1 MILWIIYI
9 LKMPIKE
16 GNIQLLS
23 KARRNF
29 HKIQWKLIVI
39 FILLILSVMIIAGTF
54 LLGSVSS
61 FYHNQFKEKMN
72 MEFNDSLNKSLVLAL
87 KTKEPV
93 KSLKELMDAFAPVR
107 LGVGTNRDYYILDGN
122 SGKCL
127 TGSGEISDITLT
139 NNIVSAIAGDIGD
152 VISVKSSFMDY
163 AYPVEN
169 EGIKYIIYVKD
180 NKTEV
185 NEVSHSLFLVVMQAV
200 LYGALIAIVIGYFMS
215 KTITVPIRNLT
226 GKASKMAEGNFDS
239 VIEVRGND
247 EIGVLTTTFNIM
259 ASKLKNTLDEISSEK
274 DKIEVIIKNLDDGI
288 VAFDLSGNAVHINPS
303 AERMLGVKKDEPLD
317 FLSLCDKLGIE
328 VSMEDIMKNK
338 ESARKEWELE
348 ISDIIISAHFAPYKT
363 EFNKNEGVVAVLQD
377 VTKQQKLD
385 RSRRAFVADVSH
397 ELRTPLTNIKSY
409 SETLLDAGIEDKEI
423 SRNFLSVINNEADR
437 MTRLVTDLLVL
448 SRLEHTEDALK
459 PAPCDV
465 QRLVEQIV
473 ETMSITAKKS
483 KLTLTYVKGTQ
494 AQQAFVD
501 KDKINQVVVNI
512 ISNAIKYTPEGGT
525 ISVLCGSR
533 EDSVYI
539 SVSDTGVGIP
549 EKDLPM
555 IFERFYR
562 VDKARSRKQ
571 GGTGL
576 GLAIAK
582 EIVEAHKGTIS
593 IDSEYG
599 KGTTVTVNLPIN
611 LNDNKGE

>member
-1 MILWIIYI
+1 
-9 LKMPIKE
+9 
-16 GNIQLLS
+16 
-23 KARRNF
+23 
-29 HKIQWKLIVI
+29 
-39 FILLILSVMIIAGTF
+39 MIIAGTF

>member
-1 MILWIIYI
+1 M
-9 LKMPIKE
+9 
-16 GNIQLLS
+16 LS
-23 KARRNF
+23 KARKNF
-29 HKIQWKLIVI
+29 HKIQWKLIFI

-54 LLGSVSS
+54 LLSSVSS

-72 MEFNDSLNKSLVLAL
+72 MEFNDSLKKSITLAL
-87 KTKEPV
+87 KTEEPV
-93 KSLKELMDAFAPVR
+93 ANLKELMDAFAPAR
-107 LGVGTNRDYYILDGN
+107 LGVGANRNYYILDGN
-122 SGKCL
+122 SGECI
-127 TGSGEISDITLT
+127 TGSSDNSDVMLT
-139 NNIVSAIAGDIGD
+139 NNIVSAIAGDVGD
-152 VISVKSSFMDY
+152 VISVKSTFMDF

-169 EGIKYIIYVKD
+169 DGIKYIIYVKD

-185 NEVSHSLFLVVMQAV
+185 NEISHSLFMVVMQAV

-239 VIEVRGND
+239 VIEVRGDD

-288 VAFDLSGNAVHINPS
+288 VAFDLNGKTIHINPS
-303 AERMLGVKKDEPLD
+303 AEKMLGVEKNELSD
-317 FLSLCDKLGIE
+317 FETFCGKIGVE
-328 VSMEDIMKNK
+328 VSMDDIITNK
-338 ESARKEWELE
+338 EETRKEWELE
-348 ISDIIISAHFAPYKT
+348 FNDMIISAHFAPYRT
-363 EFNKNEGVVAVLQD
+363 DFNKTEGVVAVLQD
-377 VTKQQKLD
+377 ITKQQKLD

-409 SETLLDAGIEDKEI
+409 SETLLDAEIEDKEI
-423 SRNFLSVINNEADR
+423 SKNFLGVINSEADR

-459 PAPCDV
+459 LAPCDV
-465 QRLVEQIV
+465 QSLVGQIV
-473 ETMSITAKKS
+473 ETMSISAQKS
-483 KLTLTYVKGTQ
+483 KLTLTYVKGTE
-494 AQQAFVD
+494 AENIMVD
-501 KDKINQVVVNI
+501 RDKINQVVVNI

-533 EDSVYI
+533 ENSLYI
-539 SVSDTGVGIP
+539 SVSDTGMGIP

-555 IFERFYR
+555 IFDRFYR

-582 EIVEAHKGTIS
+582 EIVEAHKGSIS

-599 KGTTVTVNLPIN
+599 KGTTVTVNLPTNIN
-611 LNDNKGE
+611 ESEGE